1 MLYIDV
7 DGDGY
12 DAGQATVCYGAT
24 IPAGYKLTT
33 LGGDCNDN
41 DASTHATQTWYL
53 DADGDSHYVSS
64 VSSCGSPGAGYNT
77 TGGTLGDCNDNDNS
91 KWQSALLY
99 IDVDGDGYDAG
110 QATVCYGATIPAGYK
125 STTLGSDCNDN
136 NAAIKPTTIWYKDA
150 DNDNYSDGTT
160 QTQCLRPS
168 GYKLAAELT
177 AITGDC
183 NDANAAVNPGAAEIC
198 GNGIDD
204 NCNGQVDENCT
215 AACQNATNLTTS
227 GITSNSA
234 TFNWTASANPTQWQV
249 QYKSTN
255 QGSKWIDVTVSGTA
269 RSVTISSLAANQSY
283 QWHIRAKCGK
293 TCTAYSNT
301 VSFKTL
307 TKTRTTVNT
316 SSIVTKAEPIDKG
329 IRLYPN
335 PSRGQFVVELQVA
348 EK

>member
-1 MLYIDV
+1 MGAGLHLAGTCTDLIGLIADC
-7 DGDGY
+7 GDIAG
-12 DAGQATVCYGAT
+12 DAGHNHRALGHIFVDL
-24 IPAGYKLTT
+24 GY
-33 LGGDCNDN
+33 
-41 DASTHATQTWYL
+41 
-53 DADGDSHYVSS
+53 
-64 VSSCGSPGAGYNT
+64 P
-77 TGGTLGDCNDNDNS
+77 
-91 KWQSALLY
+91 
-99 IDVDGDGYDAG
+99 
-110 QATVCYGATIPAGYK
+110 
-125 STTLGSDCNDN
+125 LGSLGN
-136 NAAIKPTTIWYKDA
+136 I
-150 DNDNYSDGTT
+150 
-160 QTQCLRPS
+160 S
-168 GYKLAAELT
+168 GDFIGCRRLFFHR
-177 AITGDC
+177 
-183 NDANAAVNPGAAEIC
+183 C

-301 VSFKTL
+301 VNFKTL

-348 EK
+348 EKINATAKIQLMNLEGQVVQAETALMNNGAVKQSVNVSPALSNGIYMVRISVNNKTYITRLVYQK